1 MVKLISFFEEYC
13 LFFKNMV
20 KTEQEKL
27 SAILTNDITK
37 IEKYITV
44 KQSEAMQ
51 LDNFEQKRL
60 DMQKEFGFDNL
71 TFSQIIEKTNG
82 KNKILLMRLFDE
94 IQTNIDQIKH
104 LNQKSMETAQMNLS
118 LNTSL
123 MQGKEKNSDSGLYSP
138 NKKNNQNVASKM
150 MQQDI

>member
-51 LDNFEQKRL
+51 LDNF
-60 DMQKEFGFDNL
+60 
-71 TFSQIIEKTNG
+71 
-82 KNKILLMRLFDE
+82 
-94 IQTNIDQIKH
+94 
-104 LNQKSMETAQMNLS
+104 
-118 LNTSL
+118 
-123 MQGKEKNSDSGLYSP
+123 
-138 NKKNNQNVASKM
+138 
-150 MQQDI
+150 